1 MTAVAAVGRPDPH
14 AGEVPV
20 AFVTLVAGS
29 PVTPDELEAWAADHV
44 PERAA
49 APKHVEI
56 IDEIPLTAIG
66 KPYKP
71 ELRRQAAE
79 QAARDAVA
87 ETGLADQVRA
97 VLIDGAIEIRVP
109 SSADDDQVR
118 CGAFAV
124 RLELEADEPRTR
136 HKDKPMSTTT
146 PQTSQ
151 SPRP

>member
-1 MTAVAAVGRPDPH
+1 M
-14 AGEVPV
+14 PV
-20 AFVTLVAGS
+20 AFVTLVADS
-29 PVTPDELEAWAADHV
+29 PATPDELVAWAADHV

-71 ELRRQAAE
+71 ELRRHAAE

-87 ETGLADQVRA
+87 EAGLADQVRA

-109 SSADDDQVR
+109 SS
-118 CGAFAV
+118 
-124 RLELEADEPRTR
+124 P
-136 HKDKPMSTTT
+136 TTT
-146 PQTSQ
+146 RCARRYRCTSGVGG
-151 SPRP
+151 